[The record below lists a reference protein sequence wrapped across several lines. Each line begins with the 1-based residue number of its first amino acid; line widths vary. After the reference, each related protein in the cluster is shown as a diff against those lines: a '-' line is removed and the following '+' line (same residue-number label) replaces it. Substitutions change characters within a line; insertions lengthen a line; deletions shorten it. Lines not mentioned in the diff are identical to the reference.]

1 MKNHESGNALCVYIM
16 ILSAPNPKRGDAL
29 KRRTRAPSSLSC
41 CLLLLVA
48 IRSIYIHG
56 GRALET
62 PNHTTT
68 TTSMHA
74 CMHACMHAVL
84 MKGSNDIHLNNLGSL
99 QVSHSKGIPK
109 ITIRQ

>member
-1 MKNHESGNALCVYIM
+1 MIVMTVMTLITCVLANIIEIAMKNHESGNALCVYIM
-16 ILSAPNPKRGDAL
+16 ILSAPNPKRGDAF

-74 CMHACMHAVL
+74 CMHHACSTDERI
-84 MKGSNDIHLNNLGSL
+84 K
-99 QVSHSKGIPK
+99 
-109 ITIRQ
+109 